1 MCRTSWQSQRPLHS
15 RLKVRKAKEKHRKG
29 QKYMYRS
36 ILAMSRTQLCLKL
49 RMAQMIGLPSEK
61 DGEETFFLGG
71 FRE

>member
-1 MCRTSWQSQRPLHS
+1 
-15 RLKVRKAKEKHRKG
+15 
-29 QKYMYRS
+29 MYRS